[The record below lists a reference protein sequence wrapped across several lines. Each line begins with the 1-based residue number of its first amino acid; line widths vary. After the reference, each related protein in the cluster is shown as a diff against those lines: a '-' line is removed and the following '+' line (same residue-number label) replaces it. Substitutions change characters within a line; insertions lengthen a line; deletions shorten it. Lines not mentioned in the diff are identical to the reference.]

1 MDENSPKWNQVNH
14 TDVLEGLAALADESA
29 DCVLFDPPYNIGYDF
44 GNNTCRKDIDEYIA
58 WTNQWLNE
66 AKRVLKPTGTIFVYG
81 FSEILAH
88 ISANTDIDHR
98 WLVWHYTN
106 KTVPSLHFWQRSHE
120 SILCMWKNKDKRL
133 FNREKVRE
141 PYTDNYI
148 KGYKGKNRTR
158 PKSGGRFGDKKAT
171 TYTVNEKGAL
181 PRDVIKESTL
191 AGGAGSKSRIS
202 YCAQCDEVIVG
213 NAEAKRHKDHKDSI
227 IKHPTQK
234 PFKVSARLLKSCM
247 PEGGFVVIPFAGTG
261 SECMVA
267 QSLKYDFVGFDLNPD
282 YVRMANSL
290 LKRQLIL
297 DIP

>member
-1 MDENSPKWNQVNH
+1 VSRVVLE
-14 TDVLEGLAALADESA
+14 DVLEGLRKIPDGTV
-29 DCVLFDPPYNIGYDF
+29 DCVLIDPPYNIGYDF
-44 GNNTCRKDIDEYIA
+44 GNNKCRKDIEDYVSWA
-58 WTNQWLNE
+58 NQWLAE
-66 AKRVLKPTGTIFVYG
+66 SKRILKPSGTIFVYG

-88 ISANTDIDHR
+88 ISASTELEHR

-106 KTVPSLHFWQRSHE
+106 KTVPSLNFWQRSHE
-120 SILCMWKNKDKRL
+120 SILCMWKDKSQRIY
-133 FNREKVRE
+133 NREDVRE

-202 YCAQCDEVIVG
+202 YCNKCDVVIVG
-213 NAEAKRHKDHKDSI
+213 NAEAKEHKAHQESVV
-227 IKHPTQK
+227 KHPTQK
-234 PFKVSARLLKSCM
+234 PFKVTERLLRSCM
-247 PEGGFVVIPFAGTG
+247 PPGGRVVIPFAGTG

-267 QSLKYDFVGFDLNPD
+267 QTLNYNFLGFEINPDFVK
-282 YVRMANSL
+282 MANAAIEREI
-290 LKRQLIL
+290 KVC
-297 DIP
+297 